1 MSATWSWEPVVEPPP
16 GGGLSLAMLDALAG
30 DQPRSALAGLEL
42 DASMVS
48 WLRGIVVGA
57 PEGSDLH
64 EDASALLAAI
74 GEHGKVR
81 VRCD

>member
-1 MSATWSWEPVVEPPP
+1 MSATWTWEPVIEPPP

-30 DQPRSALAGLEL
+30 DQPRSVLAGAEL
-42 DASMVS
+42 DDSFGS

-64 EDASALLAAI
+64 TDAVALLAAI
-74 GEHGKVR
+74 AEHGKVR
-81 VRCD
+81 IRRD